1 MITLTPTEAEDVI
14 NAQIKAA
21 LDAAAVGTLLD
32 VYGPLITLWG
42 NEERNKPNFSNKYG
56 VRVSHQTVMSKQA
69 NMSNCEGVSGQKR
82 YRTSGLTIIQ
92 VFAPT
97 IDQQVQD
104 RALKLAT
111 IARNGFRGQGQHAT
125 DDCVWFYNVRINKIP
140 RENDLYRLNVVAEH
154 EYDEL
159 G

>member
-1 MITLTPTEAEDVI
+1 MITLTPSEAEDVM
-14 NAQIKAA
+14 NAQINTA
-21 LDAAAVGTLLD
+21 LTDTSVSTLLD
-32 VYGPLITLWG
+32 TFGPLVILWG
-42 NEERNKPNFSNKYG
+42 NEERGKPNFSNKYG
-56 VRVSHQTVMSKQA
+56 IRISHQTVLSKQA
-69 NMSNCEGVSGQKR
+69 NMSNCEGLPGQKR

-92 VFAPT
+92 LFGPT

-111 IARNGFRGQGQHAT
+111 IARNAFRGPGQHAT
-125 DDCVWFYNVRINKIP
+125 DDTVWFYNARINKIP